1 MMRFTIFFAVVSLAG
16 FIACAFAQRPAMNPV
31 TRAYGEAEFKL
42 GPDDVVE
49 VFVYK
54 EPELSPTVVVRPD
67 GKISL
72 PLIGELMVNGK
83 SALELQ
89 REVTQKLAQYIAEPS
104 VNVIVKE
111 VNSAKVSVLGEVKTP
126 GMYKIKDRATILDAV
141 ALAGGFT
148 EYARRDKVTLIRIE
162 PNGQQHRIQINVE
175 DQIKGRKATCSTS
188 CRTTRFTCS
197 KPRSG
202 SKNLVSYED
211 TCTRPFPALAAGLPL
226 RATSHRWDSGLLSCC
241 AIKSCYRYRRQFPR

>member
-1 MMRFTIFFAVVSLAG
+1 MMRFTIFFAVVTLAA

-31 TRAYGEAEFKL
+31 TRAYGEGEFKL

-111 VNSAKVSVLGEVKTP
+111 INSAQVSVLGEVKTP
-126 GMYKIKDRATILDAV
+126 GMYKIKDRATLLDAI

-148 EYARRDKVTLIRIE
+148 EYAKRDKVTVIRTVPSGE
-162 PNGQQHRIQINVE
+162 QKRFKLNVDE
-175 DQIKGRKATCSTS
+175 QIKG
-188 CRTTRFTCS
+188 
-197 KPRSG
+197 
-202 SKNLVSYED
+202 KNGDLFYV
-211 TCTRPFPALAAGLPL
+211 LPY
-226 RATSHRWDSGLLSCC
+226 DK
-241 AIKSCYRYRRQFPR
+241 IVIQ

>member
-1 MMRFTIFFAVVSLAG
+1 MIFTIFFAVVTLAG

-175 DQIKGRKATCSTS
+175 DQIKGRKGDL
-188 CRTTRFTCS
+188 F
-197 KPRSG
+197 
-202 SKNLVSYED
+202 YI
-211 TCTRPFPALAAGLPL
+211 LPY
-226 RATSHRWDSGLLSCC
+226 DK
-241 AIKSCYRYRRQFPR
+241 IYVQ

>member
-1 MMRFTIFFAVVSLAG
+1 MRFTIFFAVVTLAG

-31 TRAYGEAEFKL
+31 TRAYGDAEFKL

-162 PNGQQHRIQINVE
+162 PSGQQHWIQINVE
-175 DQIKGRKATCSTS
+175 DKIKGRKGDL
-188 CRTTRFTCS
+188 F
-197 KPRSG
+197 
-202 SKNLVSYED
+202 YI
-211 TCTRPFPALAAGLPL
+211 LPY
-226 RATSHRWDSGLLSCC
+226 DK
-241 AIKSCYRYRRQFPR
+241 IYVQ

>member
-1 MMRFTIFFAVVSLAG
+1 MRFTILALITFVG
-16 FIACAFAQRPAMNPV
+16 FIACALAQRPATNPIA
-31 TRAYGEAEFKL
+31 RAYGENEFKL

-54 EPELSPTVVVRPD
+54 EPELSTTVVVRPD

-72 PLIGELMVNGK
+72 PLIGELSVNGK
-83 SALELQ
+83 AALELQ
-89 REVTQKLAQYIAEPS
+89 REITQKLTHFIAEPS

-126 GMYKIKDRATILDAV
+126 GMYKIKDRATVLDAV

-148 EYARRDKVTLIRIE
+148 EYARRDKVMLIRIE

-175 DQIKGRKATCSTS
+175 DQIKGRK
-188 CRTTRFTCS
+188 
-197 KPRSG
+197 G
-202 SKNLVSYED
+202 DLYYI
-211 TCTRPFPALAAGLPL
+211 LPY
-226 RATSHRWDSGLLSCC
+226 DK
-241 AIKSCYRYRRQFPR
+241 IYVQ

>member
-1 MMRFTIFFAVVSLAG
+1 MNTGARMRFSIITVIIVGAFLST
-16 FIACAFAQRPAMNPV
+16 AFAQRPALNPIA
-31 TRAYGEAEFKL
+31 RAYGESEFKL

-89 REVTQKLAQYIAEPS
+89 REVTQKLAQYIAQPT

-126 GMYKIKDRATILDAV
+126 GVYKIRDRATLLDAV

-148 EYARRDKVTLIRIE
+148 EYAKRDKVKLFRIE
-162 PNGQQHRIQINVE
+162 SKGQQQQFLINVD
-175 DQIKGRKATCSTS
+175 DQIKG
-188 CRTTRFTCS
+188 
-197 KPRSG
+197 
-202 SKNLVSYED
+202 
-211 TCTRPFPALAAGLPL
+211 
-226 RATSHRWDSGLLSCC
+226 
-241 AIKSCYRYRRQFPR
+241 